1 LAAFHFENGPSCK
14 PDERISGNGNATRI
28 ANQWR
33 QDYEAACQDEE
44 NRFNTT
50 QEISSKSWRLQDAD
64 GNPVVVGQN
73 VMSFRGAE
81 FKLVGGI
88 PPHKPASSGKV
99 YGVWIESGN
108 DETYYPTVFNL
119 KWVDL
124 NLEVGEDLIGEEAY
138 L

>member
-1 LAAFHFENGPSCK
+1 MSEH
-14 PDERISGNGNATRI
+14 
-28 ANQWR
+28 
-33 QDYEAACQDEE
+33 DEE

-50 QEISSKSWRLQDAD
+50 QEISSKSWRLQDHN

-73 VMSFRGAE
+73 VMSFRSEE
-81 FKLVGGI
+81 FRLVGGI

-99 YGVWIESGN
+99 YGVGIKSGN
-108 DETYYPTVFNL
+108 DGIYYPNVFNL